1 MHAGELEASVL
12 LATYPTYVRDGWN
25 TTDHS
30 APDRRYLT
38 TLGTSAYTRPASLA
52 NHPRQQEKKDWVP
65 LTTSAPQPEHS
76 SACSHRHTTE
86 HVRRG
91 GSRPLALPSA
101 TTDRSAL
108 PPRAPPTSPRN
119 DAVRTFC
126 TAIKIENQ
134 NPNPVGRHVNRT
146 TSS

>member
-12 LATYPTYVRDGWN
+12 LATYPTYVSDGWN

-30 APDRRYLT
+30 AHDRRYLT
-38 TLGTSAYTRPASLA
+38 TLGTSACTSTGVIGQPSQATR
-52 NHPRQQEKKDWVP
+52 EKG
-65 LTTSAPQPEHS
+65 LGARTTSAPQPEHS

-101 TTDRSAL
+101 TTDPSAL
-108 PPRAPPTSPRN
+108 PLRVSLSKSSERRCENFLYCYQGNESAPPIRGPGGP
-119 DAVRTFC
+119 
-126 TAIKIENQ
+126 Q
-134 NPNPVGRHVNRT
+134 VGQ
-146 TSS
+146 